1 MENNVFERLAKKYDT
16 EERIELAKV
25 ILKEVRPEL
34 RNSKSKSLIDYGS
47 GTGLISLELSGLV
60 DSILLVDSSKQ
71 MLEVAEAK
79 ISRNGITNSKVL
91 YSDFT
96 QETPELNADIVLMSL
111 VLLHIPDTK
120 KILQELF
127 NIINDGGKLI
137 IIDFDKNDKINHPKV
152 HNGFSHEELKKRLS
166 EVGFKSIEI
175 KTFYHGNRIFMNQDA
190 SMFISSSIKWFL
202 DFLFLSSHNLF
213 GIILKAKT
221 RGTRGLA

>member
-1 MENNVFERLAKKYDT
+1 MENNVFEQMAKRYDT

-25 ILKEVRPEL
+25 VVKEVRPEL

-47 GTGLISLELSGLV
+47 GTGLVSLELSDLV
-60 DSILLVDSSKQ
+60 DSVLLVDSSEQ
-71 MLEVAEAK
+71 MLEVAKAK
-79 ISRNGITNSKVL
+79 IAHKGITNAKVL

-96 QETPELNADIVLMSL
+96 QETTELKADIVLMSL

-127 NIINDGGKLI
+127 NILNDGGKLI
-137 IIDFDKNDKINHPKV
+137 IIDFDKNDKISHPKV

-190 SMFISSSIKWFL
+190 SMFISSSIK
-202 DFLFLSSHNLF
+202 
-213 GIILKAKT
+213 
-221 RGTRGLA
+221 

>member
-1 MENNVFERLAKKYDT
+1 MENNVFEQMAKRYDT

-25 ILKEVRPEL
+25 IVKEVRPEL

-47 GTGLISLELSGLV
+47 GTGLISLELSDLV

-71 MLEVAEAK
+71 MLEVAKAK
-79 ISRNGITNSKVL
+79 ISHKEMTNSKVL

-96 QETPELNADIVLMSL
+96 QETPELKADIVLMSL

-127 NIINDGGKLI
+127 DILNNDGKLI
-137 IIDFDKNDKINHPKV
+137 IIDFDKNDKIHHPKV

-175 KTFYHGNRIFMNQDA
+175 KTFHHGNRIFMNQDA
-190 SMFISSSIKWFL
+190 SMFISSSIK
-202 DFLFLSSHNLF
+202 
-213 GIILKAKT
+213 
-221 RGTRGLA
+221 

>member
-1 MENNVFERLAKKYDT
+1 MEDNVFEQMAKRYDT
-16 EERIELAKV
+16 EDRIELAKV
-25 ILKEVRPEL
+25 IVNEVRPEL

-47 GTGLISLELSGLV
+47 GTGLISLELSDLV
-60 DSILLVDSSKQ
+60 DSVLLVDSSKQ
-71 MLEVAEAK
+71 MLDVAEAK
-79 ISRNGITNSKVL
+79 ISHKGITNSKVL

-96 QETPELNADIVLMSL
+96 QETPELNADIVLLSL

-127 NIINDGGKLI
+127 NILNDGGKI
-137 IIDFDKNDKINHPKV
+137 IIVDFDKNDKVNHPKV

-190 SMFISSSIKWFL
+190 SMFISTSIK
-202 DFLFLSSHNLF
+202 
-213 GIILKAKT
+213 
-221 RGTRGLA
+221 